1 MFFPRSHLW
10 FQSEPC
16 IKDTSRR
23 CDGSAVRPPVSWPQS
38 WHVSNPLSAAPYGSA
53 IVFPDRSRAWRAVA
67 DRVRAAVPLLKRDTV
82 ASLTT
87 SDIGRA
93 GAKFVTKP
101 GVGRKPARRMQI
113 RRYIPGAGVHR
124 REPLFRR
131 QQGHGFSEK
140 DLCKLFCRLP
150 DRQGIRCRTET
161 GGFSIRTDA

>member
-82 ASLTT
+82 ASPDDVRHRPRRREVRYETRCRPET
-87 SDIGRA
+87 SSPDA
-93 GAKFVTKP
+93 
-101 GVGRKPARRMQI
+101 I

-131 QQGHGFSEK
+131 QQGHRFSEK